1 MGIVDDYAYGKKKF
15 YVYFI
20 NFISNR
26 IGKKYFTTAI
36 RKTAFLYEFNLPAGI
51 VIPIGFSFN
60 RNLNFN
66 GRKKL
71 FSKKVLH
78 IRVTHMEIIFPTAYI
93 HAIVLFHWI
102 FAQSFILHI
111 LNRHA

>member
-1 MGIVDDYAYGKKKF
+1 MGIVDDYAYGKKE
-15 YVYFI
+15 VLRLLI

-36 RKTAFLYEFNLPAGI
+36 RKTAFLYEFNFPAGI

-60 RNLNFN
+60 IYRNLNFN

-78 IRVTHMEIIFPTAYI
+78 IPVTHMETYFSYGIYTCNCSFSLDFCSIIYTAYT
-93 HAIVLFHWI
+93 
-102 FAQSFILHI
+102 
-111 LNRHA
+111 

>member
-1 MGIVDDYAYGKKKF
+1 MGIVDDYAYGKKE
-15 YVYFI
+15 VLRLLI

-78 IRVTHMEIIFPTAYI
+78 IPVTHMETYFSYGIYTCNCSFSLDFCSIIYTAYT
-93 HAIVLFHWI
+93 
-102 FAQSFILHI
+102 
-111 LNRHA
+111 